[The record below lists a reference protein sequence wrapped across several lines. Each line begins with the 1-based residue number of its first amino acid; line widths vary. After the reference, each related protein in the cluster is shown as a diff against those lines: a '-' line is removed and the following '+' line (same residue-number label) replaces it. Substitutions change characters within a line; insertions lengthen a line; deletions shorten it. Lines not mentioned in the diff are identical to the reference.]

1 MDLYTLPMLHMQVLH
16 FTVPAAL
23 NPGDKKK
30 IWWREVQLRTGYF
43 KMRNNVFMVHKCR
56 WCRHS
61 SFLCTSP
68 HCDLYLVS
76 GGIYPDLIWRLCHI
90 SYMYP
95 SVRRV
100 FRIEFFVHST
110 SLPKMPQL
118 QCIHVVYLCGKSH
131 PEGWREGII
140 IYECTSHPS
149 IIYISP
155 DIVGSTV
162 RGVLYKNRYI
172 S

>member
-1 MDLYTLPMLHMQVLH
+1 MDERSTNFIQHFQSCTCRCSI
-16 FTVPAAL
+16 FTVLAAL

-30 IWWREVQLRTGYF
+30 IWWRDSREVQLRTGYC
-43 KMRNNVFMVHKCR
+43 KMRNNNMFMVHKCR
-56 WCRHS
+56 CWRHS

-68 HCDLYLVS
+68 HCDLYLLT
-76 GGIYPDLIWRLCHI
+76 Y
-90 SYMYP
+90 
-95 SVRRV
+95 SVVAFLPTKYEDFATPV

-118 QCIHVVYLCGKSH
+118 RCIHVVYLFGKSH

-149 IIYISP
+149 NI
-155 DIVGSTV
+155 
-162 RGVLYKNRYI
+162 
-172 S
+172 